1 MNFWSNESIGSPFKA
16 YRPQVDSHGNHGITV
31 GTCGKEGDHM
41 TVLAVQVHGTPNPN
55 AAKFV
60 LDRSVLGDDGRTF
73 FDVESAEHDPLA
85 ARLFRIAGV
94 RALFMVDNFI
104 TVTKA
109 DEASWDD
116 MVDSIRTS
124 IQEELGG

>member
-1 MNFWSNESIGSPFKA
+1 
-16 YRPQVDSHGNHGITV
+16 
-31 GTCGKEGDHM
+31 M
-41 TVLAVQVHGTPNPN
+41 TVPDVQVQGTPNPN

-60 LDRSVLGDDGRTF
+60 LDQSVLGDEGRTY
-73 FDVESAEHDPLA
+73 FDAESAEHDSLA
-85 ARLFRIAGV
+85 ARLFGVAGV

-109 DEASWDD
+109 DESSWDD
-116 MVDSIRTS
+116 MVDTIRTA

>member
-1 MNFWSNESIGSPFKA
+1 
-16 YRPQVDSHGNHGITV
+16 
-31 GTCGKEGDHM
+31 M
-41 TVLAVQVHGTPNPN
+41 TLPAVQVQGTPNPN

-60 LDRSVLGDDGRTF
+60 LDQSVLGDEGRTY
-73 FDVESAEHDPLA
+73 FDVESAENDVLA
-85 ARLFRIAGV
+85 SRLFEVDGV

-116 MVDSIRTS
+116 MVDAIRTS

>member
-1 MNFWSNESIGSPFKA
+1 
-16 YRPQVDSHGNHGITV
+16 
-31 GTCGKEGDHM
+31 M
-41 TVLAVQVHGTPNPN
+41 TLPAVQVQGTPNPN

-60 LDRSVLGDDGRTF
+60 LDQSVLGDEGRTY
-73 FDVESAEHDPLA
+73 FDVKSAEHDLLA
-85 ARLFRIAGV
+85 SRLFEVDGV

-116 MVDSIRTS
+116 MVDAIRTS

>member
-1 MNFWSNESIGSPFKA
+1 MMVP
-16 YRPQVDSHGNHGITV
+16 
-31 GTCGKEGDHM
+31 
-41 TVLAVQVHGTPNPN
+41 AVQVQGTPNPN

-60 LDRSVLGDDGRTF
+60 LDQSVLGEKGRTY
-73 FDVESAEHDPLA
+73 FDVESAEHDVLA
-85 ARLFRIAGV
+85 SRLFKVAGV

-116 MVDSIRTS
+116 MVDAIRTS

>member
-1 MNFWSNESIGSPFKA
+1 
-16 YRPQVDSHGNHGITV
+16 
-31 GTCGKEGDHM
+31 M
-41 TVLAVQVHGTPNPN
+41 TLPAVQVQGTPNPN

-60 LDRSVLGDDGRTF
+60 LDQSVLGEEGRTY
-73 FDVESAEHDPLA
+73 FDVESAEHDLLA
-85 ARLFRIAGV
+85 SRLFEVDGV

-116 MVDSIRTS
+116 MVDAIRTS

>member
-1 MNFWSNESIGSPFKA
+1 M
-16 YRPQVDSHGNHGITV
+16 
-31 GTCGKEGDHM
+31 
-41 TVLAVQVHGTPNPN
+41 AVPAVHVQGTPNPN

-60 LDRSVLGDDGRTF
+60 LDRSILGEQGRSY
-73 FDVESAEHDPLA
+73 FDAESAEPDALA
-85 ARLFRIAGV
+85 SQLFQIAGV

-116 MVDSIRTS
+116 MVDAIRTS

>member
-1 MNFWSNESIGSPFKA
+1 
-16 YRPQVDSHGNHGITV
+16 
-31 GTCGKEGDHM
+31 M
-41 TVLAVQVHGTPNPN
+41 TVPAVQVHGTPNPN

-85 ARLFRIAGV
+85 ARLFSIAGV

>member
-1 MNFWSNESIGSPFKA
+1 
-16 YRPQVDSHGNHGITV
+16 
-31 GTCGKEGDHM
+31 M
-41 TVLAVQVHGTPNPN
+41 TLPAVQVQGTPNPN

-60 LDRSVLGDDGRTF
+60 LDQSVLGDEGRTY
-73 FDVESAEHDPLA
+73 FDVESAEHDLLA
-85 ARLFRIAGV
+85 SRLFEVDGV

-116 MVDSIRTS
+116 MVDAIRTS
-124 IQEELGG
+124 IQEELGE